1 MDNKLTPQLVLLC
14 EAAGYSTLYVKTL
27 DETLWAYDDDMPM
40 KELPGASGQLASS
53 EVGLVLSWL
62 GQAAFDVKFPAP
74 AAKWDYYVTIS
85 GVTGMDA
92 FEVKANE
99 PASLEAALTEAILQ
113 LKLGETV

>member
-62 GQAAFDVKFPAP
+62 
-74 AAKWDYYVTIS
+74 AKAGYEIRIV
-85 GVTGMDA
+85 
-92 FEVKANE
+92 EVDQTYLRLFKQNE
-99 PASLEAALTEAILQ
+99 QFATVHVGADTLEQALTEAILQ